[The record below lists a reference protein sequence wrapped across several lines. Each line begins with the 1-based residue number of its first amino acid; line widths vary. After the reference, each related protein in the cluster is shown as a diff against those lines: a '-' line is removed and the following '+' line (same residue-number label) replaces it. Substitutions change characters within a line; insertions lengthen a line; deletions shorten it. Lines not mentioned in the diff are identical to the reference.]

1 VAGIRGLIMRRETHE
16 RGGGHGPGHLEIMS
30 DRRLRSSLGLTD
42 GSIIAIEVEG
52 DDNWWTENAT

>member
-1 VAGIRGLIMRRETHE
+1 MRRETHE